1 MNYRFIFILFFSLF
15 SQQSWAVC
23 NCIPDPLGENGK
35 ELERISCELQ
45 LREECHKHFKHDFE
59 KNLYMRSCSEPS
71 FLEKYVLNPV
81 TPKGELYCA
90 LMFATDIV
98 ELIGVMGE
106 TGINA
111 LVSAYTWAKNTPP
124 EEIGEMFS
132 TNYRRS
138 KQIAEETRKCLQ
150 SVECRK
156 KTIEEFSEGVSKG
169 VEVSRKALQYLMGA
183 ARAEAEK
190 QVAYWHCLKPEAQD
204 AHVCAT
210 VAGIFI
216 PATKITLILKA
227 RGLGKLSET
236 TSKVTERITEKSGSD
251 HSVVRS
257 PASTNEVKVTPA
269 VKPIPLTRQEFIKK
283 WADVAVTTPSQNRAW
298 IAMSLKAKQPG
309 VFFVDT
315 QNTALKFLN
324 DTLKDK
330 TLVNAFGNRYNASV
344 KAVIEAFK
352 EKYPEIDLEFYS
364 DYKSL
369 RAGIRGPPG
378 KENELMAELG
388 KRLAE
393 NDKAFQ
399 LEMMQGR
406 YVRAEQMQTP
416 WFRAGLGRSADEANL
431 VTRFSRRSNDSTVDN
446 FDLPHVRGS
455 VLRAWEEA
463 EQTRSILAARFKGT
477 ALLKQVPGTNKFVPN
492 AEVMEVVR
500 KSTDPQEVVS
510 TLSQRFGI
518 ALTEQDAHRL
528 KQYFTQVDQFSP
540 GLLIPERVAHRFER
554 ARQGGLTI
562 DFAGVGSQNAEATA
576 IGLARGTSLEDAVVA
591 VRTQERVVTGMLDD
605 LKDKTQTNV
614 RAALKRHGI
623 DAEITISGDDM
634 LVVPNKPLTAAAK
647 SELVQLQARSGL
659 PSSMR
664 TSFFPSGMMNDVE
677 RAVQSTIGEGI
688 EKTLRKR
695 LEGQLSPAQLKQTL
709 FAVDM
714 RGSVTG
720 KGAVGLDY
728 VAPAGI
734 TKAQEAIIRRE
745 FESSVNDMN
754 RTLKAQGKDA
764 SLAALP

>member
-1 MNYRFIFILFFSLF
+1 MNYRLILVLFLTLF

-23 NCIPDPLGENGK
+23 DCIPDPLGENGK

-45 LREECHKHFKHDFE
+45 LREECHQHFKRDFE

-98 ELIGVMGE
+98 DLIGALGE
-106 TGINA
+106 TGINSI
-111 LVSAYTWAKNTPP
+111 VTAYTWAKNTPP

-138 KQIAEETRKCLQ
+138 KQIAEETHKCLQ

-156 KTIEEFSEGVSKG
+156 KTVEEFSEGVSKG
-169 VEVSRKALQYLMGA
+169 IDVSKKALQYLMGA
-183 ARAEAEK
+183 ARAEAER
-190 QVAYWHCLKPEAQD
+190 QVAYWDCLKPEAQD
-204 AHVCAT
+204 AHVCAV

-227 RGLGKLSET
+227 KGLGKLSET
-236 TSKVTERITEKSGSD
+236 TSKITEK
-251 HSVVRS
+251 
-257 PASTNEVKVTPA
+257 VTKNSAPHQIKA
-269 VKPIPLTRQEFIKK
+269 NPPPTKIIPLTRQEFIKK
-283 WADVAVTTPSQNRAW
+283 WADVAVTTPTQNKAW
-298 IAMSLKAKQPG
+298 IAMSLKTKRPG

-344 KAVIEAFK
+344 KAVIEEFK
-352 EKYPEIDLEFYS
+352 EKYPDVELEFYS

-399 LEMMQGR
+399 LEMLQGR

-416 WFRAGLGRSADEANL
+416 WFRAGLGRTADEANL

-455 VLRAWEEA
+455 VLKAWEEA
-463 EQTRSILAARFKGT
+463 EQTRSILATRFKGSG
-477 ALLKQVPGTNKFVPN
+477 LLKQVPGTNKFIPN

-500 KSTDPQEVVS
+500 KSTGPEEVMS
-510 TLSQRFGI
+510 TLSRRFGI
-518 ALTEQDAHRL
+518 TVDEQDAHRL

-540 GLLIPERVAHRFER
+540 GLLIPERVAHRFEK
-554 ARQGGLTI
+554 ARKGGLTV

-576 IGLARGTSLEDAVVA
+576 MGLAKGKSLEDAVVA
-591 VRTQERVVTGMLDD
+591 VRTQERVVTGQLDD
-605 LKDKTQTNV
+605 LKDKTQTNI
-614 RAALKRHGI
+614 RAALKRHGV

-647 SELVQLQARSGL
+647 AELVQLQARAGL

-695 LEGQLSPAQLKQTL
+695 LEGLLSQDQLKQTL

-714 RGSVTG
+714 RGSVTA
-720 KGAVGLDY
+720 KGGVGLDF
-728 VAPAGI
+728 VAPPGI
-734 TKAQEAIIRRE
+734 TKSQEALIRRE
-745 FESSVNDMN
+745 FQSSVNDMN
-754 RTLKAQGKDA
+754 HALKAQGKDA

>member
-1 MNYRFIFILFFSLF
+1 MKVNYRLILVLFLSLI

-23 NCIPDPLGENGK
+23 DCIPDPLGENGK

-45 LREECHKHFKHDFE
+45 LRAECHEHFKHDFE
-59 KNLYMRSCSEPS
+59 KKLYLRSCTEPTL
-71 FLEKYVLNPV
+71 LEKYVLNPL
-81 TPKGELYCA
+81 TPKGTAYCA

-98 ELIGVMGE
+98 ELVGALGT
-106 TGINA
+106 TGIDA
-111 LVSAYTWAKNTPP
+111 IVTAYTWAKNTPP

-138 KQIAEETRKCLQ
+138 KQITEETRRCLQ

-156 KTIEEFSEGVSKG
+156 KTVKEFSDGVSKG
-169 VEVSRKALQYLMGA
+169 VDASKKALQYLMGA
-183 ARAEAEK
+183 ARAEAER
-190 QVAYWHCLKPEAQD
+190 QVAYWDCLKPEAQD
-204 AHVCAT
+204 AHVCAA

-216 PATKITLILKA
+216 PATKITMILKA
-227 RGLGKLSET
+227 KGLGKLSET
-236 TSKVTERITEKSGSD
+236 TTKVTEKISERSHPD
-251 HSVVRS
+251 HSVAPTS
-257 PASTNEVKVTPA
+257 ITA
-269 VKPIPLTRQEFIKK
+269 KPLPLTRQDFIKK
-283 WADVAVTTPSQNRAW
+283 WSEVAVTTPAQNKAW
-298 IAMSLKAKQPG
+298 IAMALKTKRPG

-344 KAVIEAFK
+344 KAVIEEFK
-352 EKYPEIDLEFYS
+352 KKYPEVELEFYS

-399 LEMMQGR
+399 QEMLQGR
-406 YVRAEQMQTP
+406 YVRAEHMQAP
-416 WFRAGLGRSADEANL
+416 WFRAGLGRTADEANL

-455 VLRAWEEA
+455 VLKAWGEA
-463 EQTRSILAARFKGT
+463 EQTRAILAERFKGT
-477 ALLKQVPGTNKFVPN
+477 ALLKEVPGTNKFIPS

-500 KSTDPQEVVS
+500 KSSNPDEVVS
-510 TLSQRFGI
+510 TLSRRFGVT
-518 ALTEQDAHRL
+518 LDEKDAHRL

-540 GLLIPERVAHRFER
+540 GLLIPERVAHRFDR

-576 IGLARGTSLEDAVVA
+576 IGLARGRSLEDAVVA

-605 LKDKTQTNV
+605 LKEKTQTNV
-614 RAALKRHGI
+614 RAALKRHGV

-634 LVVPNKPLTAAAK
+634 LVVPNKPLSAAAK
-647 SELVQLQARSGL
+647 VELVQLQARSGL

-695 LEGQLSPAQLKQTL
+695 LEGQLSQDQLKKSL

-720 KGAVGLDY
+720 KGAVGLDF
-728 VAPAGI
+728 VAPPGI
-734 TKAQEAIIRRE
+734 TKAQEALIRRE

-754 RTLKAQGKDA
+754 RALKAQGKEA
-764 SLAALP
+764 SLAAVP